1 MGLFDQ
7 LTEMVSGQQAGG
19 LGGALSDLL
28 NQQGGVSGLVE
39 KFQSG
44 GLGEVVN
51 SWVSS
56 GENLPVSAEQVQQVL
71 GNEQIAGLAEKL
83 GIEPGQLAQNLSE
96 SLPQLVDK
104 LTPGGQVPAAGDNLL
119 SQGLEAIKGLFG
131 H

>member
-51 SWVSS
+51 SWVGS

-71 GNEQIAGLAEKL
+71 GNEQIAGLAIV
-83 GIEPGQLAQNLSE
+83 GHAVSPIEC
-96 SLPQLVDK
+96 
-104 LTPGGQVPAAGDNLL
+104 
-119 SQGLEAIKGLFG
+119 F
-131 H
+131 

>member
-7 LTEMVSGQQAGG
+7 LSGIVSGEQAGG

-71 GNEQIAGLAEKL
+71 GNEQIAGLA
-83 GIEPGQLAQNLSE
+83 
-96 SLPQLVDK
+96 
-104 LTPGGQVPAAGDNLL
+104 
-119 SQGLEAIKGLFG
+119 
-131 H
+131 